1 MKVERIKA
9 IALDKKIARQY
20 AETIACQQ
28 MGQSV
33 RKVKYLGGGSFGRA
47 YKVVFQDGKK
57 IVVKFLRARD
67 MLDKEI
73 HDLGLLAVNSEVK
86 FPRVL
91 FSRKADGQ
99 IPVDCY
105 GMELIEGSNAVFSIW
120 LLLQC
125 KRRRKQFADE
135 VTTALHNIHCRKN
148 EKFGDT
154 LCPNYDCWLDFYKPY
169 AKQILIKAEE
179 MFSKGELP
187 KKVVETMRAA
197 WDKFDIIF
205 SEKVAEACL
214 IHGDSNIANMM
225 IDKNH
230 KLRGFIDPLNSM
242 YADCEYDLFQLD
254 NLSGKWFYL
263 RETYIKKYGASKF
276 CDAKCAFYGLF
287 HEVYSYIKSGML
299 VNFIMNPLVK
309 NMKKRLA
316 EL

>member
-9 IALDKKIARQY
+9 ISLDKKTAQKY
-20 AETIACQQ
+20 AEEIAFQQ
-28 MGQSV
+28 IGQPIK
-33 RKVKYLGGGSFGRA
+33 KVKYLGGGSFGRA
-47 YKVVFQDGKK
+47 YKVTFEDNKK

-67 MLDKEI
+67 MLEKEI
-73 HDLGLLAVNSEVK
+73 FDLDLLAANCSVK
-86 FPRVL
+86 IPRVL
-91 FSRKADGQ
+91 FSRKADDE

-105 GMELIEGSNAVFSIW
+105 GMELIEGSNAVFSIA
-120 LLLQC
+120 LLLRS
-125 KRRRKQFADE
+125 KRKRKQFADE
-135 VTTALHNIHCRKN
+135 VTTALHNIHCCKN

-154 LCPNYDCWLDFYKPY
+154 ISPTYSRWLNFYRPY
-169 AKQILIKAEE
+169 AEQILIKAEE

-187 KKVVETMRAA
+187 KKVIQTMRAA
-197 WDKFDIIF
+197 WEKFDIIF
-205 SEKVAEACL
+205 SEEVAEACL
-214 IHGDSNIANMM
+214 IHGDLNIANIM

-230 KLRGFIDPLNSM
+230 KLSGFIDPLNSM
-242 YADCEYDLFQLD
+242 YADREYDLFQFD

-263 RETYIKKYGASKF
+263 RETYVNKYGASEF
-276 CDAKCAFYGLF
+276 CDAKCAFYGLY